1 MPDTQPGVGMLSK
14 THPTRNTTRA
24 HGTVREA
31 IAAARS
37 WVNDHAGANPDLVC
51 AYLAGSLNRMDPDAP
66 VPEGSDVDIHIIQSR
81 RGTWVP
87 AEEVDG
93 LLLQCT
99 VQDIDLSVPDAV
111 LAHPFEA
118 HPLLFGAVLS
128 DPRGS
133 LASVRATAVP
143 DFSNPR
149 WVQARCE
156 GAIASAHEWLG
167 MIRPDDPTGV
177 DGAVPLVAWAT
188 SSMAACLA
196 NARQREPGGRK
207 CLLMA
212 RDVLQD
218 TGRMDLYERL
228 LALLGVAEFTEDQVR
243 RYHAESLHLFDQALQ
258 VHRTFVPGDTLLR
271 PFYRTNIR
279 AGADEILKAGFHRE
293 AMWRIQRTYYTACK
307 VLIADAP
314 NGERPQYR
322 AMLDALRSD
331 LDLLTGEQVQERLR
345 SAKALAEETW
355 AVALGMI
362 SP

>member
-1 MPDTQPGVGMLSK
+1 MSE
-14 THPTRNTTRA
+14 THATGNTTRT
-24 HGTVREA
+24 HGTVRAA
-31 IAAARS
+31 IAAAQA
-37 WVNDHAGANPDLVC
+37 WVNDRLSANPDLVC

-66 VPEGSDVDIHIIQSR
+66 VPEASDVDIHMIQRR
-81 RGTWVP
+81 RGTWAPV
-87 AEEVDG
+87 EDIDG

-118 HPLLFGAVLS
+118 RPLLFGAVLS
-128 DPRGS
+128 DLRGT
-133 LASVRATAVP
+133 LASVRAAAVP
-143 DFSNPR
+143 EFSNPR
-149 WVQARCE
+149 WVKARCE

-167 MIRPDDPTGV
+167 MIRPDDPTGG
-177 DGAVPLVAWAT
+177 DGAVPLVAWAA

-196 NARQREPGGRK
+196 SARQLEPGGRK

-212 RDVLQD
+212 RDVLRAA
-218 TGRMDLYERL
+218 GRMDLYERL
-228 LALLGVAEFTEDQVR
+228 LALLGVAEFTQDQVL

-258 VHRTFVPGDTLLR
+258 VHRTFVPGDNLLR

-345 SAKALAEETW
+345 SAKALAEETQ
-355 AVALGMI
+355 AVALGVI
-362 SP
+362 GA